1 MEKEDKILILGS
13 SGLVGSS
20 LIRALKKE
28 GYKTILAPTRSIL
41 DLTRQK
47 DVLNYFFENKPL
59 YVLNAAAKVGGIR
72 ANNQYRA
79 DFIFQNLSIQN
90 NVFEAAFKSTVRRLL
105 FMGSS
110 CIYPKNCHSPI
121 KEEYLLT
128 GELEP
133 TNEPFA
139 IAKLAGLKTA
149 ESFKRQYGCDF
160 FTVMPSNLYGP
171 GDNFQSEDGH
181 VIPGIIQRLKK
192 TMDKGEKIFEVWG
205 SGSPI
210 RDFLYVDD
218 LAKACII
225 LMKTKK
231 ELPYLINIGAGDII
245 TIKELAETICKLMG
259 FTGQIIFNKNFPDG
273 TLNKVLD
280 LSKIKNFKWSPEI
293 NLKEGLK
300 FTINYFLSNNAPVT
314 SRPVEYKNP

>member
-1 MEKEDKILILGS
+1 MQIEDKILILGS
-13 SGLVGSS
+13 SGLVGSA
-20 LIRALKKE
+20 LIRELKKE
-28 GYKTILAPTRSIL
+28 GYKNILDPIRSKL
-41 DLTRQK
+41 DLTKQK
-47 DVLNYFFENKPL
+47 DVLDYFFEHKPL
-59 YVLNAAAKVGGIR
+59 FVFHAAAKVGGIR

-90 NVFEAAFKSTVRRLL
+90 NVFEAAFKSKVRRLL

-110 CIYPKNCHSPI
+110 CIYPRNCPSPI

-149 ESFKRQYGCDF
+149 ESFKRQYGNDF

-171 GDNFQSEDGH
+171 GDNFLSEDGH

-192 TMDKGEKIFEVWG
+192 VMDGGEKTFEVWG
-205 SGSPI
+205 SGKPV

-225 LMKTKK
+225 LMKTSK
-231 ELPYLINIGAGDII
+231 ELPYLINIGSGDIVS
-245 TIKELAETICKLMG
+245 IKELAETICKLMG
-259 FTGQIIFNKNFPDG
+259 FSGQIIYNKNYPDG
-273 TLNKVLD
+273 TMNKILD
-280 LSKIKNFKWSPEI
+280 LSQIKNFKWSPEV
-293 NLKEGLK
+293 NLKKGLN
-300 FTINYFLSNNAPVT
+300 FTINYFLSNPAFTPI
-314 SRPVEYKNP
+314 EYKNL